1 MANLTP
7 LLYPFYYSLL
17 PIIYLL
23 FYSLSSFSF
32 IPLLS
37 LLSKLHFII
46 HSMFYPLSCLVLS
59 GLYRGFSIFSPST
72 ITLHHSMSR
81 NVRMSC
87 SQIVRTVITP
97 RNRQQFECTA
107 VNVEQMGLWSRSSI
121 RGTVNDIFQACDVRT
136 EAPL

>member
-7 LLYPFYYSLL
+7 LPYPFYYSLL

-32 IPLLS
+32 IPLSLS
-37 LLSKLHFII
+37 LLSTLHFII

-59 GLYRGFSIFSPST
+59 GLYRVFFFSPST
-72 ITLHHSMSR
+72 NTLHHSMSR
-81 NVRMSC
+81 NVRMSY

-97 RNRQQFECTA
+97 PNRQQFECTA

-121 RGTVNDIFQACDVRT
+121 RGTVNDIIQACDVRT